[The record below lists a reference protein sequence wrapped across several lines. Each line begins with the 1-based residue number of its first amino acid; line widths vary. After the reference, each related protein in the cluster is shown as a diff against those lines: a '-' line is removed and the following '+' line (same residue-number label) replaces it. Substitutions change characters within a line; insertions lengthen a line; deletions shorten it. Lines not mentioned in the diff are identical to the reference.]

1 MKQFFLACIG
11 TMVERQLWWAA
22 GWNGIGGLCG
32 IEEELPVHSFVAAT
46 QQMGSKIEMCNEE
59 EESTRE
65 TTEI

>member
-11 TMVERQLWWAA
+11 TMVERRLGWAA
-22 GWNGIGGLCG
+22 RWNGIGGLCG
-32 IEEELPVHSFVAAT
+32 IEEELPVHLFVAAT

-59 EESTRE
+59 ESTRE